1 MMLMFAGR
9 PQEAV
14 ATARQAELVARA
26 SGNPSATG
34 QALFGLGAALAA
46 TDTAQSLECLELARD
61 IGAAVGNGFLR
72 NEASRVEGAVK
83 ARLMEPDVALA
94 TLVTVADNHLR
105 DGYLF
110 QFGQTLAAVPAALLR
125 LGRVD
130 DAAVVVGAARATP
143 PAANRAFKGS
153 LDRAEAAIVAQIGT
167 ERYAGL
173 AQHGRKLT
181 PAAIVNVIRDGVSAR
196 KTDDE

>member
-1 MMLMFAGR
+1 VGLDPGR
-9 PQEAV
+9 LKFLDDEPPPG
-14 ATARQAELVARA
+14 TALDCERGRLTVEL
-26 SGNPSATG
+26 
-34 QALFGLGAALAA
+34 
-46 TDTAQSLECLELARD
+46 LELARD
-61 IGAAVGNGFLR
+61 IGAAVGNRFLR
-72 NEASRVEGAVK
+72 NEASRVEGAVR

-94 TLVTVADNHLR
+94 MLVTVADDHLR

-143 PAANRAFKGS
+143 PAASRAFKGS
-153 LDRAEAAIVAQIGT
+153 LDRAEAAIVPQIGT
-167 ERYAGL
+167 ERYADL
-173 AQHGRKLT
+173 ALCGRNLT
-181 PAAIVNVIRDGVSAR
+181 RAAIVTVIRDSASAR